1 MEVENDSLLQD
12 DEIATILMNHMN
24 NFAQAWKETNQ
35 IIGVVSK
42 NCYAM
47 LDSFHDT
54 EE

>member
-12 DEIATILMNHMN
+12 DEIATILTNHMN

-42 NCYAM
+42 NCYTM
-47 LDSFHDT
+47 LDGFH
-54 EE
+54 EIKE